1 MGPGGQAWAGNTLLT
16 AALEPV
22 EGRLRWLTRRNQA
35 WPKLLTEHRQ
45 LADAIGSGD
54 ADRARACA
62 LAHVRANRLV
72 TLRVLFGPAE
82 EPEDGSGAS

>member
-1 MGPGGQAWAGNTLLT
+1 M
-16 AALEPV
+16 
-22 EGRLRWLTRRNQA
+22 
-35 WPKLLTEHRQ
+35 
-45 LADAIGSGD
+45 ADAIGSGD

-82 EPEDGSGAS
+82 EPEGGSGAS